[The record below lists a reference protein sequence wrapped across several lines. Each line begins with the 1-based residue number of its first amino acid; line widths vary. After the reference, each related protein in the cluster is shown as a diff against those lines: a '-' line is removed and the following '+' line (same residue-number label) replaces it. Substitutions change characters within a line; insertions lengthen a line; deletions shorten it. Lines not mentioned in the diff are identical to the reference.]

1 MSQEHCWLFFRF
13 LFDSVL
19 LETSYLQ
26 VQILQSSNKRGS
38 NLKTDDEQTV
48 VENNII
54 SFHHMETDYGKM
66 ITAYIDT
73 VTSNNHLFLF

>member
-26 VQILQSSNKRGS
+26 VQLLQSSDQRGS

-54 SFHHMETDYGKM
+54 SFHHMETDYAKM